1 MKNEIFDNM
10 LSRYD
15 LTTEQQKRNAIF
27 EVNQQV
33 ILAGLYAGG
42 FFESAAF
49 YGGTCLRIFH
59 GLQRFSED
67 MDFSLLTQDDK
78 FDFTKYFPA
87 IVDAFTMVG
96 REVEIK
102 KKDKRNFG
110 KVESA
115 FLKDNTD
122 VYDVTFQTEKSIKIK
137 IEVDTCPP
145 LNFKTE
151 QKLLLQPYS
160 FMTRCFTLPDLF
172 AGKMHALVYRAWKNR
187 VKGRDWYDFEWYVRH
202 NVPLYFTH
210 LAERCKQFSNEN
222 ITPELFKE
230 KLIERLSTADIKQV
244 KEDVLPFVRNPE
256 ELDSWSND
264 YFGQLRQR
272 VIQPRRVDGGIKIEI
287 FYPQLAF
294 HFGTVWPQFQMKPW
308 DHPLHI
314 TVAFQRAVN
323 VHFVLF
329 DVTGQLQFWYLHLPG
344 AAVQATA
351 GFNQAIEFR
360 RPLRE
365 LFGGVNAVKR

>member
-49 YGGTCLRIFH
+49 YGTCLRIFH

-160 FMTRCFTLPDLF
+160 FMTRC
-172 AGKMHALVYRAWKNR
+172 
-187 VKGRDWYDFEWYVRH
+187 EWYVRH
-202 NVPLYFTH
+202 NIPLDFAH
-210 LAERCKQFSNEN
+210 LAERCKQFNNEN

-230 KLIERLSTADIKQV
+230 KLIERLSSADIKQV
-244 KEDVLPFVRNPE
+244 KEDVLPFVRNPK
-256 ELDSWSND
+256 ELDIWSND
-264 YFGQLRQR
+264 YF
-272 VIQPRRVDGGIKIEI
+272 V
-287 FYPQLAF
+287 QLA
-294 HFGTVWPQFQMKPW
+294 GMV
-308 DHPLHI
+308 
-314 TVAFQRAVN
+314 R
-323 VHFVLF
+323 
-329 DVTGQLQFWYLHLPG
+329 
-344 AAVQATA
+344 
-351 GFNQAIEFR
+351 IE
-360 RPLRE
+360 
-365 LFGGVNAVKR
+365 